1 MSQRMRIICIM
12 LLGCLTLTMPVSSH
26 AAKPKTKIA
35 SRPMPAPGF
44 TPYFVVI
51 KPGEANLRRG
61 PSVRY
66 PVKTVY
72 HLKGYPLEV
81 IGEFDH
87 WLKVRDRDN
96 ESGWLH
102 ENLLSRRRAA
112 FTLKPMYMFYQPQG
126 DSPVIARL
134 QPRVVANILSCQD
147 DWCHAKVDGY
157 EGWIVRQNLWGIYGD
172 ENFQ

>member
-1 MSQRMRIICIM
+1 MSRRFTLMGVIA
-12 LLGCLTLTMPVSSH
+12 LGVLYIGILGNAWASQ
-26 AAKPKTKIA
+26 PKAVTTA
-35 SRPMPAPGF
+35 EPAPAANF

-112 FTLKPMYMFYQPQG
+112 MTLKPMYLFYRPQG
-126 DSPVIARL
+126 DAPVTARL
-134 QPRVVANILSCQD
+134 EPHVVTNIVSCHD
-147 DWCHAKVDGY
+147 DWCHVKGDGY
-157 EGWIVRQNLWGIYGD
+157 DGWIVRQYLWGVYAH